1 MADIN
6 LITAPDRLLNN
17 ATSFLLIYP
26 NADTKTQFSN
36 LLESIDKTFNVYLYE
51 ASDDAHTPDWLLTTA
66 KIVDYV
72 VLDIDNC
79 PPEVRELSSYF
90 IANNN
95 TYWLTKGENMFYNIV
110 SNKRIY
116 TLDYF
121 IDKIGDP
128 FEEQTQ

>member
-79 PPEVRELSSYF
+79 PPEV
-90 IANNN
+90 
-95 TYWLTKGENMFYNIV
+95 
-110 SNKRIY
+110 
-116 TLDYF
+116 
-121 IDKIGDP
+121 
-128 FEEQTQ
+128 

>member
-36 LLESIDKTFNVYLYE
+36 LLESI
-51 ASDDAHTPDWLLTTA
+51 
-66 KIVDYV
+66 VDYV

-79 PPEVRELSSYF
+79 PSEVRELSSYF